1 MKNMKTKIIKA
12 IVIVAILVGSVVVAN
27 VLIKTKPITKIRKAE
42 ELVINVKQYE
52 VENKDY
58 DVIVDYPAR
67 VAAKYVVKLGVQ
79 VSGRILPSDVPLK
92 VGQHFKKGDLL
103 VNIYDEDI
111 RASLISQKSQ
121 FLNTLAKSL
130 PDIKIDF
137 SSEYAKWSSF
147 FENIILDE
155 PLPKLPATNSLKEKV
170 YLSAKGIISNYYT
183 IQQSQI
189 ILDKYEL
196 YAPFDGVFRDV
207 NKEVGSMSSAGS
219 DIGTITSTGTLE
231 LVVGV
236 SAVESKLIGVGNT
249 VKVTA
254 SEGNEY
260 KGTVVRISPIV
271 DQRTQR
277 VMVYVSLKELS
288 RDIIEGQMVNVEI
301 NLNNLKNVVR
311 VPREIITNDEQVY
324 EIVNSKLSPIDV
336 NVLMNV
342 GAYTYIRGLENG
354 KKIVFESLVKPKN
367 GTAINVIENVE
378 NN

>member
-1 MKNMKTKIIKA
+1 MKTKIIKA

-219 DIGTITSTGTLE
+219 DIGTITSTGNLE

-254 SEGNEY
+254 SEGNEI
-260 KGTVVRISPIV
+260 GRASCRERGCP
-271 DQRTQR
+271 
-277 VMVYVSLKELS
+277 YV
-288 RDIIEGQMVNVEI
+288 
-301 NLNNLKNVVR
+301 
-311 VPREIITNDEQVY
+311 
-324 EIVNSKLSPIDV
+324 
-336 NVLMNV
+336 
-342 GAYTYIRGLENG
+342 
-354 KKIVFESLVKPKN
+354 
-367 GTAINVIENVE
+367 
-378 NN
+378 